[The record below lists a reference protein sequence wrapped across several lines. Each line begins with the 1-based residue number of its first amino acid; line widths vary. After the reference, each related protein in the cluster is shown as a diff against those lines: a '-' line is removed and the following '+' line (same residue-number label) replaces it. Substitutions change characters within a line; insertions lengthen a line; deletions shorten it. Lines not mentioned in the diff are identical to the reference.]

1 MRDLPPQP
9 LPGLPGLLGI
19 TLIEASADR
28 VEAVLTVGPEHL
40 APTGYL
46 HAACV
51 VALADTT
58 CGYGCLA
65 ALPVG
70 KVGFTTIELKSNHL
84 ATAPL
89 GEQLRAVATPVHGGR
104 TTQVWDAIVTAAAT
118 GDQGHRR
125 QIAVFRCTQMLLE
138 RKPST
143 PKRCCS
149 ESFDAH
155 DHPGRRASARA
166 ETKSRYP
173 RS

>member
-104 TTQVWDAIVTAAAT
+104 TTQVWV
-118 GDQGHRR
+118 
-125 QIAVFRCTQMLLE
+125 AVFRCTQMLLE

-149 ESFDAH
+149 ESLDAH